1 MGICHTGG
9 SLSPTPILCSLI
21 LIPEIKMNIIDTKIP
36 DVKIIEPKVFG
47 DERGFFFESF
57 NQQQFEAVVGYPVNF
72 VQDNHSK
79 SSKGVLRGL
88 HYQLPPHAQGKL
100 VRCVAGEVFDVA
112 VDIRKSSPTFGQWVG
127 VHLSAENKRQ
137 FWIPEGFAH
146 GFVTLSETAEFLYKT
161 TNYYHRESEG
171 AIVWNDPELNIQW
184 PFSQTEMPL
193 LSVKDNS
200 ALHFSQYK
208 KL

>member
-1 MGICHTGG
+1 MIWGRRN
-9 SLSPTPILCSLI
+9 PPIEVELRMD
-21 LIPEIKMNIIDTKIP
+21 IKMNVIKTAIP
-36 DVKIIEPKVFG
+36 DVLIFEPRVFG

-57 NQQQFEAVVGYPVNF
+57 NHKLFEEAVGYPVTF

-127 VHLSAENKRQ
+127 VHLSGENKRQ
-137 FWIPEGFAH
+137 LWIPEGFAH
-146 GFVTLSETAEFLYKT
+146 GFVTLTETAEFLYKT
-161 TNYYHRESEG
+161 TNYYAPASDRG
-171 AIVWNDPELNIQW
+171 IVWNDTKISIQW
-184 PFSQTEMPL
+184 PELGCEL
-193 LSVKDNS
+193 LTSSKDKLAMTFDEYCNIPS
-200 ALHFSQYK
+200 AEEHF
-208 KL
+208 

>member
-1 MGICHTGG
+1 MNV
-9 SLSPTPILCSLI
+9 
-21 LIPEIKMNIIDTKIP
+21 IKTEIP
-36 DVKIIEPKVFG
+36 DVLIFEPKVFG

-57 NQQQFEAVVGYPVNF
+57 NHKLFEEVVGYPVTF

-127 VHLSAENKRQ
+127 VHLSGENKRQ
-137 FWIPEGFAH
+137 LWIPEGFAH
-146 GFVTLSETAEFLYKT
+146 GFLTLSESAEFLYKT
-161 TNYYHRESEG
+161 TNYYSPTHERS
-171 AIVWNDPELNIQW
+171 ILWSDKNINIKW
-184 PFSQTEMPL
+184 SDMGLFSPVVSRKDIDGKFL
-193 LSVKDNS
+193 LASD
-200 ALHFSQYK
+200 LFE
-208 KL
+208 